1 MKEASSQPFYVK
13 FSSSKPLLHFR
24 GPLPLGMGLCNWNLK
39 FWKKKKKEER
49 FCIHNGQ
56 KMETTPVSV
65 DGRADGQSVVRSYNR
80 TLSAPQR
87 NETLTHT

>member
-39 FWKKKKKEER
+39 FWKKKKKKNASVFTMVRRWKPPQCPWMDEQMDKVWSV
-49 FCIHNGQ
+49 H
-56 KMETTPVSV
+56 TTEHSQPHK
-65 DGRADGQSVVRSYNR
+65 G
-80 TLSAPQR
+80 TKP
-87 NETLTHT
+87 